1 MIEISSRSTHAAVPG
16 QPSVRAGYYGSGF
29 SVMPNWDFITVIRL
43 GIAKLRR
50 KRLPIGDSEENDHD
64 LLKLV
69 EDALAPYRSY
79 FSIFLDGSSII
90 LHPKTAQSLSLVLHE
105 LTANAVEHGAL
116 SKAGGRLLVHW
127 HAEQSQDNTIRL
139 IMVWREQNGPRVS
152 KPTRT
157 GFGTSIIRDM
167 LRYEFDADVTLLYD
181 ADGLKC
187 RITMP
192 LTEILA

>member
-1 MIEISSRSTHAAVPG
+1 MVG
-16 QPSVRAGYYGSGF
+16 
-29 SVMPNWDFITVIRL
+29 WDFMTLFKLAIEKLKRKPITVD
-43 GIAKLRR
+43 GGVAN
-50 KRLPIGDSEENDHD
+50 SHD

-69 EDALAPYRSY
+69 EDALAPYRSF
-79 FSIFLDGSSII
+79 FSIFLDGSSVL
-90 LHPKTAQSLSLVLHE
+90 LHPRTARSLSMVLHE

-127 HAEQSQDNTIRL
+127 HAEQSEDNVIWL
-139 IMVWREQNGPRVS
+139 IMVWREENGPRVS
-152 KPTRT
+152 VPTRT

-167 LRYEFDADVTLLYD
+167 LRYEFSADVALLYD

-192 LTEILA
+192 LKDAQP